1 MRRPIMVILGIT
13 ASVALVGGGWLA
25 AHAFTSPEQAAAHAA
40 PPSPKP
46 VLAEVTRGDLVD
58 ERMLLAAVVPS
69 SQATAVT
76 VPVTGATRS
85 IVTESVLAP
94 GAPVAAGTVVLRL
107 NGQPTFAFASSFP
120 FYRDLGLGDSG
131 PDVLALQ
138 HNLVDLRLLRA
149 ADGTFGAAT
158 VKAVSALYRGASAS
172 APRRPDPQ
180 PATPGRPDPQP
191 ATPANPAETP
201 PAQAQATSSAFLPLS
216 AVITVPSLPA
226 RLAEVPAVGA
236 DVSSGGKITFAANDA
251 VIRLMV
257 DPALATVLKTG
268 TPVTC
273 RVGADAAARCHITRV
288 FEATATAA
296 GVGSGDQVAMWA
308 DVAPETGGVDAS
320 RASEPA
326 TVSVVV
332 ATPASAALLV
342 PASAVAQQGSSVGT
356 VLRQGADGG
365 FRTVKVAVVA
375 ALDGTIA
382 VTGDLKVG
390 DLLRVDR

>member
-158 VKAVSALYRGASAS
+158 VKAVGALYRGASAS

-180 PATPGRPDPQP
+180 PA
-191 ATPANPAETP
+191 APANPAETP

-251 VIRLMV
+251 VIRLRV

-268 TPVTC
+268 MPVTC

-308 DVAPETGGVDAS
+308 DVAPETGGVGAS
-320 RASEPA
+320 RASERA

>member
-13 ASVALVGGGWLA
+13 ASLALVGGGWLA

-58 ERMLLAAVVPS
+58 ERMLPAAVVPS
-69 SQATAVT
+69 SQATAVI
-76 VPVTGATRS
+76 VPVMGATRS

-138 HNLVDLRLLRA
+138 RNLVDLRLLRA

-172 APRRPDPQ
+172 APRRPDP
-180 PATPGRPDPQP
+180 PP

-268 TPVTC
+268 MPVTC

-320 RASEPA
+320 RASERA

>member
-1 MRRPIMVILGIT
+1 M
-13 ASVALVGGGWLA
+13 
-25 AHAFTSPEQAAAHAA
+25 
-40 PPSPKP
+40 
-46 VLAEVTRGDLVD
+46 
-58 ERMLLAAVVPS
+58 
-69 SQATAVT
+69 
-76 VPVTGATRS
+76 
-85 IVTESVLAP
+85 
-94 GAPVAAGTVVLRL
+94 
-107 NGQPTFAFASSFP
+107 
-120 FYRDLGLGDSG
+120 
-131 PDVLALQ
+131 
-138 HNLVDLRLLRA
+138 
-149 ADGTFGAAT
+149 
-158 VKAVSALYRGASAS
+158 
-172 APRRPDPQ
+172 
-180 PATPGRPDPQP
+180 
-191 ATPANPAETP
+191 
-201 PAQAQATSSAFLPLS
+201 
-216 AVITVPSLPA
+216 
-226 RLAEVPAVGA
+226 PAVGA

-268 TPVTC
+268 MPVTC

>member
-1 MRRPIMVILGIT
+1 MVILGVA

-58 ERMLLAAVVPS
+58 ERMLPAAVVPS
-69 SQATAVT
+69 SQATAAI
-76 VPVTGATRS
+76 VPVAGATRS
-85 IVTESVLAP
+85 IVTDSPLAP
-94 GAPVAAGTVVLRL
+94 GAPVADGTVILRL

-138 HNLVDLRLLRA
+138 HNLMDVGLLRA
-149 ADGTFGAAT
+149 ADGTFGSAT
-158 VKAVSALYRGASAS
+158 VKAVAALYRGASTV
-172 APRRPDPQ
+172 APRR
-180 PATPGRPDPQP
+180 ADPQP
-191 ATPANPAETP
+191 ATPADPTEPNT
-201 PAQAQATSSAFLPLS
+201 AQALATSSAFLPLS
-216 AVITVPSLPA
+216 AVITVPSLPV
-226 RLAEVPAVGA
+226 RLGEVPAVGA
-236 DVSSGGKITFAANDA
+236 DVSSGGKVTFAAKDA

-257 DPALATVLKTG
+257 DPAMSKVLKDG
-268 TPVTC
+268 APVTC
-273 RVGADAAARCHITRV
+273 RVGADAAAPCHIARV
-288 FEATATAA
+288 FDATATAA
-296 GVGSGDQVAMWA
+296 GVGSGDQVASWA
-308 DVAPETGGVDAS
+308 DVAPDTGAIDAG
-320 RASEPA
+320 RAGEQA

-342 PASAVAQQGSSVGT
+342 PASAVAQQSSGVGT

-365 FRTVKVAVVA
+365 FRTVKVAIVA

-382 VTGDLKVG
+382 VTGDLRVG

>member
-1 MRRPIMVILGIT
+1 MRRPIMVVLGIT

-25 AHAFTSPEQAAAHAA
+25 ARAFTSPEQAAAHAA

-58 ERMLLAAVVPS
+58 ERMLPAAVVPS
-69 SQATAVT
+69 SQATAVI

-85 IVTESVLAP
+85 IVTESALAP
-94 GAPVAAGTVVLRL
+94 GAPVAAGTVIVRL
-107 NGQPTFAFASSFP
+107 NGQPTFAFASSFS

-138 HNLVDLRLLRA
+138 HNLEDLGLLRA
-149 ADGTFGAAT
+149 ADGSFGAAT
-158 VKAVSALYRGASAS
+158 VKAVGALYRGASAS
-172 APRRPDPQ
+172 APR
-180 PATPGRPDPQP
+180 RPDPQP

-236 DVSSGGKITFAANDA
+236 DVSSGGTITFAANDA

-273 RVGADAAARCHITRV
+273 RVGADAAAQCHITRV

-296 GVGSGDQVAMWA
+296 GIGSADQVAMWA
-308 DVAPETGGVDAS
+308 DVAPDAGAVDAS
-320 RASEPA
+320 RASERA

-342 PASAVAQQGSSVGT
+342 PASAVAQQGGSVGT

>member
-13 ASVALVGGGWLA
+13 VSVALVGGGWLA

-58 ERMLLAAVVPS
+58 ERMLPAAVVPS

-76 VPVTGATRS
+76 VPVTGTARS

-94 GAPVAAGTVVLRL
+94 GAPVAAGTVVVRL
-107 NGQPTFAFASSFP
+107 NGQPAFAFASSFP

-138 HNLVDLRLLRA
+138 HNLVDLGLLRA
-149 ADGTFGAAT
+149 ADGTFGVAT
-158 VKAVSALYRGASAS
+158 VKAVGALYRGASAS
-172 APRRPDPQ
+172 APR
-180 PATPGRPDPQP
+180 RPDPQP

-308 DVAPETGGVDAS
+308 DVAPDAGAVDAS

-332 ATPASAALLV
+332 AMPASAALLV